1 MGAQLNIKIAFVV
14 ITLFIVDLLFQ
25 KYLWYAITV
34 AVIYGIIC
42 IIMMTFVIYHICG
55 SLHQSDPTHS
65 GPISVDILEI
75 GESATVLIGS
85 LIAMIL
91 YAASKVEYGK
101 IKVEYGAA
109 FIELMAWTAF
119 FICQYIFICYIQF
132 NIDRIKYGPQF
143 LILSGAV
150 SAVTT
155 MYLFVFEYYHLIS
168 LLTEY
173 KDFTTDVK
181 VAYALFWCPI
191 EYLVWS
197 FVTANHM
204 LHHLSGHGAGHH
216 DVHLDAVHTDSDG
229 DGHGRRHP
237 VADVLSRSKKTIE
250 PIWRQQS
257 TMLFVQPKSQMHLNK
272 MVFDKLR
279 GNESDSDVEVGYKEK
294 QYLSP
299 DMHDMHDL

>member
-1 MGAQLNIKIAFVV
+1 
-14 ITLFIVDLLFQ
+14 
-25 KYLWYAITV
+25 
-34 AVIYGIIC
+34 
-42 IIMMTFVIYHICG
+42 MTFVIYHICG
-55 SLHQSDPTHS
+55 SMHNPGQTRS
-65 GPISVDILEI
+65 GPISVDILKI

-109 FIELMAWTAF
+109 FLELMAWTAF

-168 LLTEY
+168 LLTGHH
-173 KDFTTDVK
+173 DFTETVK

-204 LHHLSGHGAGHH
+204 LHHLTDHGAGHH
-216 DVHLDAVHTDSDG
+216 DGHQGG
-229 DGHGRRHP
+229 DGLRHP
-237 VADVLSRSKKTIE
+237 VADVLSRTRRNID
-250 PIWRQQS
+250 PLRRQQS
-257 TMLFVQPKSQMHLNK
+257 SMLFVQPKSQMHLNK
-272 MVFDKLR
+272 MVFDKVH
-279 GNESDSDVEVGYKEK
+279 GDDSDSDLDVETIPM
-294 QYLSP
+294 L
-299 DMHDMHDL
+299 